1 MSMGIQT
8 PLLFRYIG
16 MIGLNRIAIVPKA
29 ISHDLEG
36 FPHSVMRTMTAPIVI
51 AIRRNV

>member
-1 MSMGIQT
+1 MGIQI

-16 MIGLNRIAIVPKA
+16 MIGLNRIAIVPNV
-29 ISHDLEG
+29 ISHDLED
-36 FPHSVMRTMTAPIVI
+36 FPHSDTQTTTAPIVI